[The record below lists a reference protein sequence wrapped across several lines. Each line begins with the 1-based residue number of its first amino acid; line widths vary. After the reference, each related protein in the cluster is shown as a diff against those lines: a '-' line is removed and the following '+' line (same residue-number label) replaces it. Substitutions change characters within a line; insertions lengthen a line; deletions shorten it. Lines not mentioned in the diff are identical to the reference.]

1 MLKSCDH
8 SVVRQWKNP
17 IGLLSREKGKP
28 KFHIGLQNTLSLQLS
43 IKSPASHSFFFDKD
57 ISKDI
62 SQIDYICLFL
72 VLSMHFRVII

>member
-8 SVVRQWKNP
+8 SVVRQWNNP
-17 IGLLSREKGKP
+17 IWLLSREKSKP
-28 KFHIGLQNTLSLQLS
+28 NFYIGLQNTLSLQLS
-43 IKSPASHSFFFDKD
+43 IKSPASHGFFDKE